1 MVEQGVDRSLVGGV
15 SASTAAAW
23 REREGATRSTIAAA
37 GPDHSACVL
46 YNDDEWTRCKAV
58 DVAVVAVA
66 VAVVVV
72 PTPIAGESWSP
83 RAVLEVTA
91 VSQPTFGHEA
101 RRSITATY
109 TTHSNTRKYD
119 VGARTDIGGARETHQ
134 RWRPRPRSGRA
145 HDALGSSGSA
155 PCSTA
160 T

>member
-66 VAVVVV
+66 VAVTVVVVV
-72 PTPIAGESWSP
+72 PTPIAGES
-83 RAVLEVTA
+83 
-91 VSQPTFGHEA
+91 
-101 RRSITATY
+101 
-109 TTHSNTRKYD
+109 
-119 VGARTDIGGARETHQ
+119 
-134 RWRPRPRSGRA
+134 
-145 HDALGSSGSA
+145 
-155 PCSTA
+155 
-160 T
+160 